1 MLKKITFFLLLLLF
15 TIKCMEVP
23 DRLKD
28 VCPKGCKRY
37 FYCDEK
43 AKKCVFKGFFPLY
56 PLELLELFILMISS
70 SLATSCGIG
79 GGTVYSSMILGVEEL
94 EPSQAF
100 PVSNFLI
107 LFCGLVTFISFTL
120 DKYQH
125 PKNLFIH
132 YDIATIFAPSMLV
145 GAKFG
150 TILNKIL
157 PSSLLLILLCFLI
170 CYTTR
175 KTYFNILKA
184 KAKEAKLLEK
194 EKMVQETKNSN
205 LLAAFKEMQDQPSN
219 NNNIGNDIE
228 NQTPLNNEA
237 INGGTTKLLS
247 SIITQESN
255 DKQDR
260 IEFSGLTNK
269 GYGDNDMGVRR
280 IYNDE
285 ELKIINEDDDPLNWP
300 RINYILCLELI
311 VIVDQLIEGS
321 NRVPSF
327 IGIQRCSFFYW
338 LCFLIYVSITLYFVR
353 YSIDKV
359 YEHIAKKKSLIP
371 NFKSEIIDNVEKNLT
386 YVVSISI
393 IAGIV
398 SSSLGIGGGMITNP
412 VFSGLGMEPKQ
423 SSSTS
428 NFLIIVTAIA
438 SSFIFILSGQLEM
451 GYSIWLGTFCT
462 AAALIGSFYILKYI
476 NQTGKSSILLVI
488 MEYFLVTSFFITIYK
503 LITLDLKGHS
513 FIGSLFVTNNYC

>member
-1 MLKKITFFLLLLLF
+1 
-15 TIKCMEVP
+15 MEVP
-23 DRLKD
+23 DRLKE
-28 VCPKGCKRY
+28 VCVNGCKRY

-56 PLELLELFILMISS
+56 PLELIELFVLMISS

-132 YDIATIFAPSMLV
+132 YDVATIFSPSMLV

-175 KTYFNILKA
+175 KTYYNILKA
-184 KAKEAKLLEK
+184 KAKEAKLNEK
-194 EKMVQETKNSN
+194 EKYLEDNKNNN
-205 LLAAFKEMQDQPSN
+205 LLGAFKEMQSN
-219 NNNIGNDIE
+219 NNNIE
-228 NQTPLNNEA
+228 NQANDEDNNYNKK
-237 INGGTTKLLS
+237 IS
-247 SIITQESN
+247 SILTQEN
-255 DKQDR
+255 YDKQDR
-260 IEFSGLTNK
+260 IEFSGLTK
-269 GYGDNDMGVRR
+269 LEGDDNLNTRR
-280 IYNDE
+280 IYDDE
-285 ELKIINEDDDPLNWP
+285 DLKIINEDDDPLNWG
-300 RINYILCLELI
+300 RINYILMLELI
-311 VIVDQLIEGS
+311 VIIDQLLEGS
-321 NRVPSF
+321 NKVPSF
-327 IGIQRCSFFYW
+327 IGIKRCSFFYW
-338 LCFLIYVSITLYFVR
+338 LCFLIYVGITLYFVR
-353 YSIDKV
+353 YSIDMV
-359 YEHIAKKKSLIP
+359 YAHIQRKKNLIP
-371 NFKSEIIDNVEKNLT
+371 NFKSEVIDNVEKNIS
-386 YVVSISI
+386 YVVGIGI
-393 IAGIV
+393 IAGII

-412 VFSGLGMEPKQ
+412 AFSSLGMDPKQ

-428 NFLIIVTAIA
+428 NFLIIITAIA
-438 SSFIFILSGQLEM
+438 SSFIFILSGQLII
-451 GYSIWLGTFCT
+451 GYSICLGIFCT

-476 NQTGKSSILLVI
+476 NQTGRSSILLVI
-488 MEYFLVTSFFITIYK
+488 MEYFLIASLFITLYK
-503 LITLDLKGHS
+503 LFTLDLKGHS
-513 FIGSLFVTNNYC
+513 FIGSLFVTNKFC

>member
-1 MLKKITFFLLLLLF
+1 MLKKFHIFLLLLII
-15 TIKCMEVP
+15 IKCLEVP

-28 VCPKGCKRY
+28 VCPEGCKRY

-43 AKKCVFKGFFPLY
+43 AKKCAFKGFFPLY

-107 LFCGLVTFISFTL
+107 LFCGLVTFVSFTL
-120 DKYQH
+120 DKYKH

-132 YDIATIFAPSMLV
+132 YDVATIFAPSMLV

-175 KTYFNILKA
+175 KTYYNILKA

-194 EKMVQETKNSN
+194 EKEKFLADNKNTN
-205 LLAAFKEMQDQPSN
+205 LLGDLKDNQRN
-219 NNNIGNDIE
+219 NNDIE
-228 NQTPLNNEA
+228 NQEEKNNE
-237 INGGTTKLLS
+237 INSSKKLIS
-247 SIITQESN
+247 SIITQEN
-255 DKQDR
+255 TNIDKQDK
-260 IEFSGLTNK
+260 IEFSGLNRLSSE
-269 GYGDNDMGVRR
+269 DNNLGGKALT
-280 IYNDE
+280 DE
-285 ELKIINEDDDPLNWP
+285 DLKIINEDDNPLNWE
-300 RINYILCLELI
+300 RINYILFLELI

-321 NRVPSF
+321 NKVPSF
-327 IGIQRCSFFYW
+327 FGIRRCSFFYW
-338 LCFLIYVSITLYFVR
+338 FCFLVYVGIALYFVR

-359 YEHIAKKKSLIP
+359 YEHIAKKKTLIP
-371 NFKSEIIDNVEKNLT
+371 NLKSEVIDNVEKNLT

-412 VFSGLGMEPKQ
+412 AFSSLGMDPKQ

-438 SSFIFILSGQLEM
+438 SSFIFILSGQLEV
-451 GYSIWLGTFCT
+451 GYSLWLGSFCT
-462 AAALIGSFYILKYI
+462 FAALIGSFYILQYI
-476 NQTGKSSILLVI
+476 NQTGRSSILLVI
-488 MEYFLVTSFFITIYK
+488 MEYFLIASLFITIYK

-513 FIGSLFVTNNYC
+513 FIGSLFVTNKYC

>member
-1 MLKKITFFLLLLLF
+1 
-15 TIKCMEVP
+15 MEVP

-28 VCPKGCKRY
+28 VCPKGCKSY

-56 PLELLELFILMISS
+56 PLELIELFVLMISS

-132 YDIATIFAPSMLV
+132 YDVATIFSPSMLV

-175 KTYFNILKA
+175 KTYYNILKA
-184 KAKEAKLLEK
+184 KAKEAKLDEK
-194 EKMVQETKNSN
+194 EKILEENKNNN
-205 LLAAFKEMQDQPSN
+205 LLGTFKEMQSN
-219 NNNIGNDIE
+219 NNKSENLINDDEE
-228 NQTPLNNEA
+228 NFNNEV
-237 INGGTTKLLS
+237 S
-247 SIITQESN
+247 SIISQEN
-255 DKQDR
+255 YDKQDK
-260 IEFSGLTNK
+260 IEFSDLSK
-269 GYGDNDMGVRR
+269 IEREDNLKTRR
-280 IYNDE
+280 IYTDE
-285 ELKIINEDDDPLNWP
+285 DLKIINEDDDPLNWG
-300 RINYILCLELI
+300 RINYILMLELI
-311 VIVDQLIEGS
+311 VIIDQLLEGS
-321 NRVPSF
+321 NKVPSF
-327 IGIQRCSFFYW
+327 IGIKRCSFFYW
-338 LCFLIYVSITLYFVR
+338 LCFLIYVCITLYFVR
-353 YSIDKV
+353 YSIDMV
-359 YEHIAKKKSLIP
+359 YAHIQRKKNLIP
-371 NFKSEIIDNVEKNLT
+371 DFKSEVIDNVEKNIT
-386 YVVSISI
+386 YVVGIGI

-412 VFSGLGMEPKQ
+412 AFSSLGMDPKQ

-428 NFLIIVTAIA
+428 NFLIIITAIA
-438 SSFIFILSGQLEM
+438 SSFIFILSGQLII
-451 GYSIWLGTFCT
+451 GYSICLGIFCT

-476 NQTGKSSILLVI
+476 NQTGRSSILLVI
-488 MEYFLVTSFFITIYK
+488 MEYFLIASLFITLYK
-503 LITLDLKGHS
+503 LFTLDLKGHS
-513 FIGSLFVTNNYC
+513 FIGSLFVTNKFC

>member
-1 MLKKITFFLLLLLF
+1 MFKKFNIFLLLLL
-15 TIKCMEVP
+15 TINCLEVP

-28 VCPKGCKRY
+28 VCPDGCKRY

-43 AKKCVFKGFFPLY
+43 AKKCSFKGFFPLY

-107 LFCGLVTFISFTL
+107 LFCGLVTFVSFTL

-132 YDIATIFAPSMLV
+132 YDVATIFAPSMLV

-150 TILNKIL
+150 AILNKIL

-175 KTYFNILKA
+175 KTYYNILKA
-184 KAKEAKLLEK
+184 KAKEAKLNEK
-194 EKMVQETKNSN
+194 EKFLAENKSTNLLGDFKDNKENNNDNEKTETKINEINSN
-205 LLAAFKEMQDQPSN
+205 
-219 NNNIGNDIE
+219 
-228 NQTPLNNEA
+228 
-237 INGGTTKLLS
+237 KLVS
-247 SIITQESN
+247 SIITQDNN
-255 DKQDR
+255 DNQDKF
-260 IEFSGLTNK
+260 EFSGLNK
-269 GYGDNDMGVRR
+269 MSSDDINNLGGKTLS
-280 IYNDE
+280 DE
-285 ELKIINEDDDPLNWP
+285 DLKILNEDDDPLNWE
-300 RINYILCLELI
+300 RINYILFLELI
-311 VIVDQLIEGS
+311 VIIDQLIEGS
-321 NRVPSF
+321 NKVPSF
-327 IGIQRCSFFYW
+327 FGIKKCSFFYW
-338 LCFLIYVSITLYFVR
+338 VCFLIYVGIALYFVR

-359 YEHIAKKKSLIP
+359 YEHIAKKKNLIP
-371 NFKSEIIDNVEKNLT
+371 NFKSEVIDNVERHLW

-412 VFSGLGMEPKQ
+412 VFSGLGMDPKQ

-438 SSFIFILSGQLEM
+438 SSFIFILSGQLEI
-451 GYSIWLGTFCT
+451 GYSLWLGSFCT
-462 AAALIGSFYILKYI
+462 FAALIGSFYILKYI
-476 NQTGKSSILLVI
+476 NKTGKSSILLVI
-488 MEYFLVTSFFITIYK
+488 MEYFLIASLFITIYK

>member
-1 MLKKITFFLLLLLF
+1 MLKKINIIIIL
-15 TIKCMEVP
+15 IVGIQCMGVP

-28 VCPKGCKRY
+28 VCIDGCKRY

-56 PLELLELFILMISS
+56 PLELIELFVLMVSS

-132 YDIATIFAPSMLV
+132 YDVATIFSPSMLV

-175 KTYFNILKA
+175 KTYYNILKA
-184 KAKEAKLLEK
+184 KAKEAKLNEK
-194 EKMVQETKNSN
+194 EKNLDDNKNNN
-205 LLAAFKEMQDQPSN
+205 LLGAFKEMQSN
-219 NNNIGNDIE
+219 NNNNQINDEE
-228 NQTPLNNEA
+228 NNFNNK
-237 INGGTTKLLS
+237 IS
-247 SIITQESN
+247 SIITQESF

-260 IEFSGLTNK
+260 IEFSGLTK
-269 GYGDNDMGVRR
+269 IEGDDNLRTRR
-280 IYNDE
+280 IYSDE
-285 ELKIINEDDDPLNWP
+285 DLKIINEDDDPLNWG
-300 RINYILCLELI
+300 RINYILMLELI
-311 VIVDQLIEGS
+311 VIIDQLLEGS
-321 NRVPSF
+321 NKVPSF
-327 IGIQRCSFFYW
+327 IGIKRCSFFYW

-353 YSIDKV
+353 YSIDMV
-359 YEHIAKKKSLIP
+359 YAHIQRKKNLIP
-371 NFKSEIIDNVEKNLT
+371 DFTSEVIDNVEKNIT
-386 YVVSISI
+386 YVVGIGI

-412 VFSGLGMEPKQ
+412 AFSSLGMDPKQ

-428 NFLIIVTAIA
+428 NFLIIKP
-438 SSFIFILSGQLEM
+438 LHLLLL
-451 GYSIWLGTFCT
+451 YL
-462 AAALIGSFYILKYI
+462 FYQA
-476 NQTGKSSILLVI
+476 N
-488 MEYFLVTSFFITIYK
+488 
-503 LITLDLKGHS
+503 
-513 FIGSLFVTNNYC
+513 

>member
-1 MLKKITFFLLLLLF
+1 MLKNISLIIIL
-15 TIKCMEVP
+15 IIGIQCMEVP

-28 VCPKGCKRY
+28 VCPEGCKSY

-56 PLELLELFILMISS
+56 PLELIELFVLMISS

-132 YDIATIFAPSMLV
+132 YDVATIFSPSMLV

-175 KTYFNILKA
+175 KTYYNILKA
-184 KAKEAKLLEK
+184 KAKEAKLDQK
-194 EKMVQETKNSN
+194 EKLSEENKNN
-205 LLAAFKEMQDQPSN
+205 LLGAFKEMQSN
-219 NNNIGNDIE
+219 NNKSENLINDDE
-228 NQTPLNNEA
+228 DNFNN
-237 INGGTTKLLS
+237 KVS
-247 SIITQESN
+247 SIISTEN
-255 DKQDR
+255 YDKQDK
-260 IEFSGLTNK
+260 IEFSDLSK
-269 GYGDNDMGVRR
+269 IEKEDNLRTRR
-280 IYNDE
+280 IYTDE
-285 ELKIINEDDDPLNWP
+285 DLKIINEDDDPLNWG
-300 RINYILCLELI
+300 RINYILMLELI
-311 VIVDQLIEGS
+311 VIIDQLLEGS
-321 NRVPSF
+321 NKVPSF
-327 IGIQRCSFFYW
+327 IGIKRCSFFYW
-338 LCFLIYVSITLYFVR
+338 LCFLIYVCITLYFVR
-353 YSIDKV
+353 YSIDMV
-359 YEHIAKKKSLIP
+359 YAHIQRKKNLIP
-371 NFKSEIIDNVEKNLT
+371 DFKSEVIDNVEKNIT
-386 YVVSISI
+386 YVVGIGI
-393 IAGIV
+393 VAGIV

-412 VFSGLGMEPKQ
+412 AFSSLGMDPKQ

-428 NFLIIVTAIA
+428 NFLIIITAIA
-438 SSFIFILSGQLEM
+438 SSFIFILSGQLII
-451 GYSIWLGTFCT
+451 GYSICLGIFCT

-476 NQTGKSSILLVI
+476 NQTGRSSILLVI
-488 MEYFLVTSFFITIYK
+488 MEYFLIASLFITLYK
-503 LITLDLKGHS
+503 LFTLDLKGHS
-513 FIGSLFVTNNYC
+513 FIGSLFVTNKFC

>member
-1 MLKKITFFLLLLLF
+1 MLKRINLIIILILG
-15 TIKCMEVP
+15 IQCMEVP

-28 VCPKGCKRY
+28 VCVDGCKRY

-56 PLELLELFILMISS
+56 PLELIELFVLMVSS

-132 YDIATIFAPSMLV
+132 YDVATIFSPSMLV

-175 KTYFNILKA
+175 KTYYNILKA
-184 KAKEAKLLEK
+184 KAKEAKLNEK
-194 EKMVQETKNSN
+194 EKNLDDNKNNN
-205 LLAAFKEMQDQPSN
+205 LLGAFKEMQSN
-219 NNNIGNDIE
+219 NNNNQINDEE
-228 NQTPLNNEA
+228 NNFNNK
-237 INGGTTKLLS
+237 IS
-247 SIITQESN
+247 SIITQESF

-260 IEFSGLTNK
+260 IEFSGLTK
-269 GYGDNDMGVRR
+269 IEGDDNLRTRR
-280 IYNDE
+280 IYSDE
-285 ELKIINEDDDPLNWP
+285 DLKIINEDDDPLNWG
-300 RINYILCLELI
+300 RINYILMLELI
-311 VIVDQLIEGS
+311 VIIDQLLEGS
-321 NRVPSF
+321 NKVPSF
-327 IGIQRCSFFYW
+327 IGIKRCSFFYW

-353 YSIDKV
+353 YSIDMV
-359 YEHIAKKKSLIP
+359 YAHIQRKKNLIP
-371 NFKSEIIDNVEKNLT
+371 DFTSEVIDNVEKNIT
-386 YVVSISI
+386 YVVGIGI

-412 VFSGLGMEPKQ
+412 AFSSLGMDPKQ

-428 NFLIIVTAIA
+428 NFLIIITAIA
-438 SSFIFILSGQLEM
+438 SSFIFILSGQLII
-451 GYSIWLGTFCT
+451 GYSICLGIFCSS
-462 AAALIGSFYILKYI
+462 GI
-476 NQTGKSSILLVI
+476 NRKLL
-488 MEYFLVTSFFITIYK
+488 YFKIYK
-503 LITLDLKGHS
+503 SNRKKFHTSSYNGIFFDC
-513 FIGSLFVTNNYC
+513 FIIYYII

>member
-1 MLKKITFFLLLLLF
+1 MMKKLSIFFLILF
-15 TIKCMEVP
+15 TIKCLEVP
-23 DRLKD
+23 DKLKD

-37 FYCDEK
+37 FYCDGKE
-43 AKKCVFKGFFPLY
+43 KKCVFKGFFPLY
-56 PLELLELFILMISS
+56 PLELLELFILMVSS

-120 DKYQH
+120 DKYQN

-150 TILNKIL
+150 AILNKIL
-157 PSSLLLILLCFLI
+157 PSSLLLIFLCFLI
-170 CYTTR
+170 CFTTR

-184 KAKEAKLLEK
+184 KAKEEKLEK
-194 EKMVQETKNSN
+194 EKNS
-205 LLAAFKEMQDQPSN
+205 SN
-219 NNNIGNDIE
+219 NKNNNPLNDNKETEIKNDIE
-228 NQTPLNNEA
+228 NQTPKINDLN
-237 INGGTTKLLS
+237 TKLMS
-247 SIITQESN
+247 SIIPQENN
-255 DKQDR
+255 DNQDK
-260 IEFSGLTNK
+260 IEFSGLTK
-269 GYGDNDMGVRR
+269 GEGDDINNIDTRR
-280 IYNDE
+280 IYSDE
-285 ELKIINEDDDPLNWP
+285 ELKIINEDDEPLHWD
-300 RINYILCLELI
+300 RINYILFLEVI
-311 VIVDQLIEGS
+311 VIIDQLIEGS
-321 NRVPSF
+321 NKVPSF
-327 IGIQRCSFFYW
+327 FGIKRCSFFYW
-338 LCFLIYVSITLYFVR
+338 FCFLVYCGIALYFVR

-359 YEHIAKKKSLIP
+359 YEHIAIKKKLIP
-371 NFKSEIIDNVEKNLT
+371 NFTSEVIDNVERNLT

-412 VFSGLGMEPKQ
+412 VFSGLGMDPKQ

-438 SSFIFILSGQLEM
+438 SSFIFILSGQLEI
-451 GYSIWLGTFCT
+451 GYSLWLGAFCT

-488 MEYFLVTSFFITIYK
+488 MEYFLIASLFITIYK
-503 LITLDLKGHS
+503 LVTLDLKGHT
-513 FIGSLFVTNNYC
+513 FIGSLFVTNKFC